1 MRQNPSQ
8 RLPVGRL
15 KGLHSAAAEPARQ
28 GCSGSC
34 SPMDGD
40 FLLALRLQ
48 AQWEEEEEAAAV
60 AAACSE
66 SPPGSSAPTRPLSV
80 VDEAWELLD
89 PSPDVRG
96 LFVQFNETLF
106 WGKLAAVAVTWSPRM
121 TLCAGVCSYEGRGG
135 MCSIRLS
142 EPLLKL
148 RPRKDLVETLLHEMI
163 HALLFV
169 TNNDK
174 DHESHGPEFCKHM
187 RRINRLTGANVT
199 IYHDFHDEVDSYR
212 QHWWRCNGP
221 CQSRKPYYGYV
232 KRAMNRAP
240 SGRDFWWSDHQ
251 QTCGGTFSKVKE
263 PENYSKKGKEKT
275 QLAKLSNSEPS
286 DSKGRIHGGDIR
298 SLIPFSGKGYQL
310 GGAGLWSSERHKSSN
325 NSIKGREIPSPQCY
339 SAAGT
344 ARSVPKN
351 ELKFEPNIFST
362 SISHPVFTDS
372 SKHKNSFA
380 LNHKFP
386 KISVA
391 NTKAYRNV
399 DGSPVKIPPVNGGNL
414 NQSPTNATSVF
425 PSFNETPKRTSFG
438 QAETTLRSWVSSQG
452 NSSFESGG
460 IPQKQP
466 KMEDKSA
473 FVNYFIK
480 RESTDATFRTSTP
493 LKNNAEPTVSS
504 ESCSSAVSQ
513 DKKVSCPV
521 CQTEVLETKINE
533 HLDSCLT

>member
-1 MRQNPSQ
+1 
-8 RLPVGRL
+8 
-15 KGLHSAAAEPARQ
+15 
-28 GCSGSC
+28 
-34 SPMDGD
+34 MDGD

-48 AQWEEEEEAAAV
+48 A
-60 AAACSE
+60 E
-66 SPPGSSAPTRPLSV
+66 SPAGSSAPPRPLSV

-174 DHESHGPEFCKHM
+174 DRESHGPEFRKHM

-199 IYHDFHDEVDSYR
+199 IYHNFHDEVDLYH

-240 SGRDFWWSDHQ
+240 SARDFWWSDHQ

-275 QLAKLSNSEPS
+275 QLAKETELAAESS
-286 DSKGRIHGGDIR
+286 HCDIR

-310 GGAGLWSSERHKSSN
+310 GGTGLWSSERHTSSN
-325 NSIKGREIPSPQCY
+325 NSIKGREIPSPQSY

-344 ARSVPKN
+344 ARTVPKN
-351 ELKFEPNIFST
+351 ELKFESNIFST

-372 SKHKNSFA
+372 AKHKNSFA
-380 LNHKFP
+380 LNHEFP

-414 NQSPTNATSVF
+414 NQSPTNAKSVF
-425 PSFNETPKRTSFG
+425 PSFNETPKQTSFG

-452 NSSFESGG
+452 NSSFENGG
-460 IPQKQP
+460 IPQKRP

-480 RESTDATFRTSTP
+480 RESTDVP
-493 LKNNAEPTVSS
+493 S

-521 CQTEVLETKINE
+521 CHTEVLETKINE
-533 HLDSCLT
+533 HLDSSKMGSSLEVKK